1 MAIVKVSA
9 RSKLSKEWTNK
20 LRYVGSYYCHLSK
33 RCVDTSQLAMGDSDK
48 PLGRIAQGINTVREY
63 ERIAGFSKIARRAL
77 ANNSFDGVLTMI
89 GVLMGSYLSDVNSPS
104 TVIRIGVATA
114 ISIGVSGLWGAY
126 LAESAERGRE
136 LAELE
141 RISLTDL
148 SDTKI
153 GRASRMAVIVV
164 SLVDGLSPFV
174 SSLIVL
180 IPFFVAPLIGNI
192 LISYVLSLV
201 VGLISLFG
209 LGMFL
214 GRISGRNLIGYG
226 LRTTVAGIVVIVIN
240 ALLPTD

>member
-1 MAIVKVSA
+1 
-9 RSKLSKEWTNK
+9 
-20 LRYVGSYYCHLSK
+20 
-33 RCVDTSQLAMGDSDK
+33 MGNLDR
-48 PLGRIAQGINTVREY
+48 PRGRLAQGLDDVREY

-77 ANNSFDGVLTMI
+77 ANNAFDGVLTMI
-89 GVLMGSYLSDVNSPS
+89 GVLMGNYLGGVRSAG
-104 TVIRIGVATA
+104 TVIRIGIATS

-141 RISLTDL
+141 RMSLTDL
-148 SDTKI
+148 GETKI
-153 GRASRMAVIVV
+153 GRASRVAVIVV

-180 IPFFVAPLIGNI
+180 IPLFIAPLIGNI
-192 LISYVLSLV
+192 LLSYALSLV

-214 GRISGRNLIGYG
+214 GHISGRSLVGYG
-226 LRTTVAGIVVIVIN
+226 LRTVVAGVVAIVIN
-240 ALLPTD
+240 ALLPLE

>member
-1 MAIVKVSA
+1 M
-9 RSKLSKEWTNK
+9 RN
-20 LRYVGSYYCHLSK
+20 
-33 RCVDTSQLAMGDSDK
+33 SDK
-48 PLGRIAQGINTVREY
+48 VRGRLAQGIDDVREY

-77 ANNSFDGVLTMI
+77 ANNAFDGVLTTI
-89 GVLMGSYLSDVNSPS
+89 GVLMGQYAVGIRDASI
-104 TVIRIGVATA
+104 VIRIGVATS
-114 ISIGVSGLWGAY
+114 ISIGISGLWGAY

-148 SDTKI
+148 GETKI

-180 IPFFVAPLIGNI
+180 IPMFIAPLIGNI
-192 LISYVLSLV
+192 LVSYALSIAVALA
-201 VGLISLFG
+201 SLFG

-214 GRISGRNLIGYG
+214 GHISGRSLIGYG
-226 LRTTVAGIVVIVIN
+226 LRTTVAGIIAIVILS
-240 ALLPTD
+240 LLPTEP

>member
-1 MAIVKVSA
+1 MENSHH
-9 RSKLSKEWTNK
+9 S
-20 LRYVGSYYCHLSK
+20 
-33 RCVDTSQLAMGDSDK
+33 
-48 PLGRIAQGINTVREY
+48 PGRLAQGINNIREY

-77 ANNSFDGVLTMI
+77 ANNAFDGVLTMI
-89 GVLMGSYLSDVNSPS
+89 GVLMGSYLGGVESAR
-104 TVIRIGVATA
+104 TVIQVGIATS

-148 SDTKI
+148 SETKI

-180 IPFFVAPLIGNI
+180 IPLFIAPLIGNI
-192 LISYVLSLV
+192 LISYALSLII
-201 VGLISLFG
+201 GLISLFG

-214 GRISGRNLIGYG
+214 GHISQRSLIGYG
-226 LRTTVAGIVVIVIN
+226 LRTAFAGIVAITIN
-240 ALLPTD
+240 ALLPTGS

>member
-1 MAIVKVSA
+1 
-9 RSKLSKEWTNK
+9 
-20 LRYVGSYYCHLSK
+20 
-33 RCVDTSQLAMGDSDK
+33 MGDLNK
-48 PLGRIAQGINTVREY
+48 PRGRLAQGLDDVREY

-77 ANNSFDGVLTMI
+77 ANNAFDGVLTMI
-89 GVLMGSYLSDVNSPS
+89 GVLMGNYLGGVRSAG
-104 TVIRIGVATA
+104 TVIRIGIATS

-141 RISLTDL
+141 RMSLTDL
-148 SDTKI
+148 GETKI
-153 GRASRMAVIVV
+153 GRASRVAVIVV

-180 IPFFVAPLIGNI
+180 IPLFIAPLIGNI
-192 LISYVLSLV
+192 LLSYALSLV

-214 GRISGRNLIGYG
+214 GHISGRSLVGYG
-226 LRTTVAGIVVIVIN
+226 LRTVIAGVVAIVIN
-240 ALLPTD
+240 ALLPFE